1 MKREIA
7 CNRSR
12 DIHVDERADHIAA
25 NELDQPP
32 KVPKFMKDR
41 EALICDPQSEF
52 NSPGNRTDREPPSQD
67 MFESLTR
74 AVTMIKR
81 WG

>member
-7 CNRSR
+7 RNQSR
-12 DIHVDERADHIAA
+12 GIHVNEGADHAA
-25 NELDQPP
+25 SGESNKPSEI
-32 KVPKFMKDR
+32 PKFLKGR
-41 EALICDPQSEF
+41 ETLIRDPQSEF
-52 NSPGNRTDREPPSQD
+52 NSPKDRTDREPPSQD
-67 MFESLTR
+67 MFESLTQ